1 MDTMT
6 NEYLDYDGVS
16 ERTGIQSKT
25 LRVYLAQAN
34 RRREEGTS
42 KPGDI
47 PPPDEVFGQSPVWKP
62 ATIDKWLARRPGRG
76 VGGAAAR
83 ELKRERARYLE
94 GKHDG

>member
-1 MDTMT
+1 MDLMD
-6 NEYLDYDGVS
+6 YLDYEGVA
-16 ERTGIQSKT
+16 ERTGIKPRT

-47 PPPDEVFGQSPVWKP
+47 PPPDEIFGQSPVWKP
-62 ATIDKWLARRPGRG
+62 ATIDRWLARRPGKG

-83 ELKRERARYLE
+83 ELKRERERYLANRPL
-94 GKHDG
+94 DAN